1 MNDRKRTAENG
12 GAAVFSVRLS
22 ALCYLTSIFRF
33 SLSETGIRGSA
44 NRGIIGLEAK
54 RTRV

>member
-22 ALCYLTSIFRF
+22 AVCFVSLIFRF
-33 SLSETGIRGSA
+33 SLRERQE
-44 NRGIIGLEAK
+44 LELAQI
-54 RTRV
+54 VG